1 MNFIRAINIILALS
15 VDTLYINIMRK
26 MRVVRAC
33 ASHFQF
39 CTHVY
44 KKILSIFEQKLGLDL
59 FKSIELMTLTL
70 NYHF

>member
-1 MNFIRAINIILALS
+1 
-15 VDTLYINIMRK
+15 

-33 ASHFQF
+33 ASLFQF

-59 FKSIELMTLTL
+59 FKSIELMTVTL
-70 NYHF
+70 NDHF